1 MADEEQSHRVW
12 TRALGSAALG
22 AMAMYVLDQD
32 RGRRRRAIATDRARR
47 LALDSRDAMR
57 AAARDVSNRLRAV
70 RARAGHLFRQE
81 GVPDDLQ
88 LIERV
93 RAKIGRLVAH
103 PHAIQVG
110 ANQGRVTLSGPVL
123 AREVDRLLHAVR
135 GVHGVS
141 DIEDQLLAYERSAS
155 IPSLQG
161 GGMQASTRG
170 DLVQWT
176 PALRAG
182 AMVGGGL
189 VALYG
194 LRQRNVSGI
203 ALLMLGLGL
212 ALSGASA
219 VPAERLVR
227 YARNRRRR

>member
-1 MADEEQSHRVW
+1 MADQEQSHRIW

-70 RARAGHLFRQE
+70 RARAGHLFRE
-81 GVPDDLQ
+81 EAVPDDLQ

-110 ANQGRVTLSGPVL
+110 ANQGRITLSGPVL
-123 AREVDRLLHAVR
+123 ASEVDRLLHAVR

-141 DIEDQLLAYERSAS
+141 ELEDQLLAYERSAS

-161 GGMQASTRG
+161 GKMQSVARG
-170 DLVQWT
+170 DLVPWT
-176 PALRAG
+176 PALRTG
-182 AMVGGGL
+182 AMVGGAL
-189 VALYG
+189 ATLYG
-194 LRQRNVSGI
+194 LRQRNASGV
-203 ALLMLGLGL
+203 ALVMLGL
-212 ALSGASA
+212 ALALTGASSA
-219 VPAERLVR
+219 PADRLVR
-227 YARNRRRR
+227 YARNRRRH